1 VLFSNFRKN
10 RQAYRVG
17 LRRGLWINTIFPV
30 MGIAV
35 GAGNAVLAWSGALG
49 LKAGSLSPGDWF
61 LFMQAVGYF
70 WWPLMGIA
78 SFWSQFQDGL
88 SAAERVF
95 ALIDREPRVRQSG
108 ENLPVGAGQAFGVE
122 FGRCAPTARRKRS
135 GRLLAGNRGSPWP
148 WSAHGAGRERPA
160 WPCVSGIP
168 AGLR

>member
-1 VLFSNFRKN
+1 MNAKRITADINARIQESVSGITVAKTFRQEGVLFSNFLEGN

-35 GAGNAVLAWSGALG
+35 GAGNAILAWSGALG
-49 LKAGSLSPGDWF
+49 LKAGALSPGDWF

-70 WWPLMGIA
+70 WWPLMSIA

-95 ALIDREPRVRQSG
+95 ALIDREPRVRQTG
-108 ENLPVGAGQAFGVE
+108 KTC
-122 FGRCAPTARRKRS
+122 R
-135 GRLLAGNRGSPWP
+135 
-148 WSAHGAGRERPA
+148 
-160 WPCVSGIP
+160 
-168 AGLR
+168 